1 MFNSTKSVLLLIFL
15 VAFGASGCSLMP
27 VRVEGTAMNPT
38 LKNGDRIF
46 VDRSVNNLKRGDIV
60 VFWFPKNH
68 EQSFVKRIVGLPNE
82 TVEIRE
88 GRIFINGEILEESY
102 ISEEHNQVKST
113 RNVVQIPDGNYFV
126 MGDNRDNSYDSRN
139 WGTVPK
145 NLIYGVYYTTYLKSG
160 N

>member
-1 MFNSTKSVLLLIFL
+1 MFNSTKLILLLIFL
-15 VAFGASGCSLMP
+15 VAISTSGCYLMP
-27 VRVEGTAMNPT
+27 VRVEGTAMMPT

-46 VDRSVNNLKRGDIV
+46 VDRNVNNLKRGDIV
-60 VFWFPKNH
+60 VFRFPKNH

-82 TVEIRE
+82 SVEIRQ
-88 GRIFINGEILEESY
+88 GQIFINGKILEEPYLSDEY
-102 ISEEHNQVKST
+102 NQVKST
-113 RNVVQIPDGNYFV
+113 RDVVQIPDGNYFV

>member
-1 MFNSTKSVLLLIFL
+1 MLLIFL
-15 VAFGASGCSLMP
+15 VAFSASGCSLMP

-38 LKNGDRIF
+38 LENGDRIF
-46 VDRSVNNLKRGDIV
+46 VDRDVNNLKRGDIV

-88 GRIFINGEILEESY
+88 GRIFINGEILEEPY
-102 ISEEHNQVKST
+102 ISEEHNQVKSK

>member
-1 MFNSTKSVLLLIFL
+1 MFNSTKSILLLIFL
-15 VAFGASGCSLMP
+15 VAISTSGCYLMP
-27 VRVEGTAMNPT
+27 VQVEGAAMMPA

-60 VFWFPKNH
+60 VFRFPKNQ

-82 TVEIRE
+82 SVEIRQ
-88 GRIFINGEILEESY
+88 GKIFINGNILEEPY
-102 ISEEHNQVKST
+102 ISEEYNQVKST
-113 RNVVQIPDGNYFV
+113 RNVIQIPDGNYFV
-126 MGDNRDNSYDSRN
+126 MGDNRDNSYDSRS